1 MQLGFTEIGS
11 GDESEM
17 PAMAPFAMRSE
28 GIVYNRGTTR
38 GSGVLE
44 SGHAPPR
51 REPPPR
57 IEQREPPPRIE
68 QREPPR
74 PEPPRLEPPRLEPPR
89 LEPPRLEQRPQVAFS
104 SCPACQPS
112 SCPPQAQCPAC
123 SPEPRPQ
130 PAPCPQPTPCPVAER
145 APIWLMYALLLANL
159 VTLVMCIIMLTRKR

>member
-11 GDESEM
+11 GESEM

-44 SGHAPPR
+44 SGHAPPVA
-51 REPPPR
+51 REP
-57 IEQREPPPRIE
+57 QRAE

-74 PEPPRLEPPRLEPPR
+74 QEPPRLEPPPRMDPPRLEPPRLEPPRLEPPR

-104 SCPACQPS
+104 ACPVCTPS

-123 SPEPRPQ
+123 PQ
-130 PAPCPQPTPCPVAER
+130 PAPCPPCPVAER

-159 VTLVMCIIMLTRKR
+159 VTLVMCIIMVTRKR